1 MAEGSFMS
9 AYEQQYLAIL
19 AEVLEKA
26 DRKAAEG
33 KWRTDP
39 QGVGSVAVFCREM
52 RFRPA
57 EEFPLLTT
65 KKVPLRFVAGELLWF
80 LAGSTQVAFLHEL
93 NITIW
98 DEWATPEMAKQYGLP
113 EGDVGPIYGAQWV
126 RWKRRGGGE
135 INQIAKLVR
144 DLKMNPDSRRL
155 KVIAWNPEDVDS
167 VPVAPCHG
175 DFKCFVEDGELS
187 LHMTQRSADMFLG
200 VPFNIAS
207 YSLLLMML
215 AQVTGLRCGEFI
227 HTLED
232 THLYRNHVEQAR
244 VQLARKP
251 RVLPRVSLN
260 PEVKDIFGFSV
271 GDFKAEGYDPHPF
284 ISAPVGI

>member
-1 MAEGSFMS
+1 MSNRFEG
-9 AYEQQYLAIL
+9 QYLAIL
-19 AEVLEKA
+19 AELVHKA
-26 DRKAAEG
+26 EQGR
-33 KWRTDP
+33 WRTDP
-39 QGVGSVAVFCREM
+39 QGVGNVAVFCREM

-57 EEFPLLTT
+57 EAFPLLTT
-65 KKVPLRFVAGELLWF
+65 KKVPLRLVAGELLWF
-80 LAGSTQVAFLHEL
+80 LAGSTQVSFLKEL

-126 RWKRRGGGE
+126 RWKTPDGRE
-135 INQIAKLVR
+135 INQIARLVR
-144 DLKMNPDSRRL
+144 DLKINPDSRRL
-155 KVIAWNPEDVDS
+155 KVIAWNPGDVDS

-200 VPFNIAS
+200 VPFNVAS

-232 THLYRNHVEQAR
+232 THLYRNHVEQA
-244 VQLARKP
+244 QLQLTRELRPMPK
-251 RVLPRVSLN
+251 VGIN
-260 PEVKDIFGFSV
+260 PMVRDIFGFRIS
-271 GDFKAEGYDPHPF
+271 DFTAEGYDPHPF
-284 ISAPVGI
+284 IGAPVGI